1 MNPEQDKIEIEFDGN
16 ILNKKKKTRVEEKS
30 ETYKALE
37 KAVEKSGGNN
47 LLRIKLKNMPKD
59 FSYESDKTDKEILY
73 KVLKE
78 KYEL

>member
-1 MNPEQDKIEIEFDGN
+1 MEISS
-16 ILNKKKKTRVEEKS
+16 KKKKKNRVEEKS

>member
-1 MNPEQDKIEIEFDGN
+1 
-16 ILNKKKKTRVEEKS
+16 
-30 ETYKALE
+30 
-37 KAVEKSGGNN
+37 
-47 LLRIKLKNMPKD
+47 LRIKLKNMPKD